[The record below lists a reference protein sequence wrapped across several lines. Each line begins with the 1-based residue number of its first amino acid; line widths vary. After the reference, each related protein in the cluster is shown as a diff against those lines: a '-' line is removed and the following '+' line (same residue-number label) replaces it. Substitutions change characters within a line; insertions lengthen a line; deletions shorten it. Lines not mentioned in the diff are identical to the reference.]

1 MKKIIVCM
9 SLILFGVM
17 AVPVDALAKNEGC
30 VPVACTTSRGNDRIN
45 AETLSGNVDGASSCY
60 ICEKGYCDK
69 GAIVRTADFSAFKVC
84 NRGNWAYDDHWDT
97 YYPTYCKDKPNY
109 DSFAGKDGVGLE
121 KVWVANGLEYKAG
134 QSSGNNTTSYA
145 TGQAICYYYKCIEGL
160 EFDFDSGKCVSK
172 GGVKPNPDPNPVVC
186 PDGSSDKVLSSA
198 NCADG
203 QVFECT
209 KKENNQCVCGVCK
222 DKPQKNDGPVY
233 SGEWGDNICVGRE
246 VGDVGHW
253 AWLPDSVTND
263 ALFDGS
269 DYAEDCREYGGR
281 FEVKYG
287 ATIPG
292 DADSDKGTLFQCIC
306 IADASSGGKEED
318 SSGPFDKKTICAG
331 KDAGVIGHWNWAE
344 KGFSADDIRGY
355 TENCREAGG
364 TVDTKTGV
372 KNPNEQNSD
381 KVGTLMQCVC
391 DGNIA
396 PVLPGQPGP
405 MPGIAQTCDGMAQG
419 TEISRVSCNDRDCI
433 KFEEEEVLAWT
444 VFCND
449 AGGQVVMNAETYYNP
464 KSQMQLQVMVD
475 VLTCVCP
482 GKATEPDNPS
492 VVTPGKCQ
500 RCHEHGDKAEM
511 CDACC
516 ALPKEQ
522 TVWQPDSKTCFCV
535 NGGKFVKENGK
546 WDCKVETNVVPT
558 LPTFN
563 CDATLIARMNKWK
576 KDCVGNSDIMDLIVA
591 IEALCKADS
600 RTQAGFDNLWNTLL
614 AYNPGQCKQ
623 EQGPK
628 WDCPSVKMTQIAE
641 WKIEFAGNSQ
651 IMSMITN
658 IEAYCVSS
666 VRVET
671 QFNIDFAKLENAVN
685 VERKTSAGFVRVKK
699 SVDALDGLMGG
710 FERNV
715 WRDEDGEFNR
725 ARLASD
731 MTAGVVL
738 GTAGGLIT
746 SHVMKKKQVE
756 NGFEDIQCTIGGQ
769 TVAGWGDEFQVG
781 IQ

>member
-17 AVPVDALAKNEGC
+17 AVPVDAFAKNEGC

-84 NRGNWAYDDHWDT
+84 NRGNWAYDDHWDA

-109 DSFAGKDGVGLE
+109 DQIADKDGVGLE

-198 NCADG
+198 NCANG

-222 DKPQKNDGPVY
+222 DKPQSDGD
-233 SGEWGDNICVGRE
+233 E
-246 VGDVGHW
+246 
-253 AWLPDSVTND
+253 
-263 ALFDGS
+263 
-269 DYAEDCREYGGR
+269 
-281 FEVKYG
+281 
-287 ATIPG
+287 
-292 DADSDKGTLFQCIC
+292 
-306 IADASSGGKEED
+306 ASSGTFDEE
-318 SSGPFDKKTICAG
+318 TICAG

-344 KGFSADDIRGY
+344 KGFSPDEIEGY
-355 TENCREAGG
+355 TENCQEAGG

-372 KNPNEQNSD
+372 KNPNEQNSG

-433 KFEEEEVLAWT
+433 KFEEEEIMAWT
-444 VFCND
+444 GFCKD
-449 AGGQVVMNAETYYNP
+449 AGGQVVMKVETYYNP
-464 KSQMQLQVMVD
+464 KSEQQLQVMVD

-482 GKATEPDNPS
+482 GEATEPDDPP

-511 CDACC
+511 CNACC

-546 WDCKVETNVVPT
+546 WDCKVETNVVPSQ
-558 LPTFN
+558 PAFN

-651 IMSMITN
+651 IMSLITN

-685 VERKTSAGFVRVKK
+685 VERKTAAGFVRVKK
-699 SVDALDGLMGG
+699 SVDALDGLIGG
-710 FERNV
+710 FDRNV